1 MRRIILSLFLF
12 VTAISAQWS
21 TDPATPQSLGS
32 GIKPQLAA
40 TSNGGVYVAWLS
52 DGNKYH
58 VYLQRLNSSGEPQ
71 WAENG
76 MVVSDNANDSWIAV
90 YHLNLAV
97 DSEDNAIIT
106 TVDQR
111 TGGQWNVYAYKVG
124 PDGSMLWGDDGLALT
139 DSSVSNLS
147 PRLAVLSDNSAVVT
161 WTHNDNTVLFQRISS
176 AGALLWGTGIL
187 IEDDDATLISPQPIV
202 TAEDEVQIQWIRQT
216 GPFWAANSELYL
228 QKYDYGG
235 NPQWINPIV
244 AAGPVVFPMGNW
256 SQQSTITPQRWWR

>member
-1 MRRIILSLFLF
+1 MIRIILSLFLF

-52 DGNKYH
+52 DGNNYQ

-71 WAENG
+71 WDDNG
-76 MVVSDNANDSWIAV
+76 MVVSNNDNATWIAV

-111 TGGQWNVYAYKVG
+111 TGDTWEVYAYKIAT
-124 PDGSMLWGDDGLALT
+124 DGSMLWGVDGVALT
-139 DSSVSNLS
+139 ASSVSNMS
-147 PRLAVLSDNSAVVT
+147 PRLTVLPDNSVVVT
-161 WTHNDNTVLFQRISS
+161 WTHDNNSVLLQRISS
-176 AGALLWGTGIL
+176 TGALLWDTGIL
-187 IEDDDATLISPQPIV
+187 IAVSYTHLTLPTKRIV
-202 TAEDEVQIQWIRQT
+202 
-216 GPFWAANSELYL
+216 
-228 QKYDYGG
+228 
-235 NPQWINPIV
+235 
-244 AAGPVVFPMGNW
+244 
-256 SQQSTITPQRWWR
+256 